1 MKTLSVSEF
10 KTHALSVL
18 KTVAESGEQVIVT
31 KRGKPVARVIPY
43 QEPGKK
49 TEPGKLAGTIT
60 FEKDVI
66 TPLGPEI
73 WEAAGDIDEIPA

>member
-1 MKTLSVSEF
+1 M
-10 KTHALSVL
+10 
-18 KTVAESGEQVIVT
+18 T
-31 KRGKPVARVIPY
+31 KRGKPVARVISY